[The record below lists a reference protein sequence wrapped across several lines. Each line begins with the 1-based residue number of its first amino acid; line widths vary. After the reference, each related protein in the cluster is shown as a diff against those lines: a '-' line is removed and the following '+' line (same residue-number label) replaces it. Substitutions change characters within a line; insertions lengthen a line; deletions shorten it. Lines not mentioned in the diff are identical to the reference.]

1 METNHCRTLGEEFQL
16 NPDEYADIAITELRF
31 SVRVSNRLRRDNIH
45 TVADLLNTTTE
56 HLMGLTG
63 FGKNCLTEIAQTLS
77 DLPCIISQQLSS
89 GNLPTGSISSLI
101 DLHKEAIV
109 LGDFSAFEGLSLS
122 VADQHFLNIYKE
134 AFEVLGDE
142 LSFDCYTTPEKILPF
157 TMMLQEFCHTV
168 KLQNELRNI
177 ISKLPDHRQNAYAI
191 GYINA
196 FTLKDEMRAILKL
209 LLKSEDAS
217 IASLAAVDETIS
229 SADYQLL
236 SKFLSWCNFD
246 INTEIETLFSKI
258 YANEKLKLVVQMRA
272 AGKTLEQI
280 GSILNVT
287 RERVRQLEVKA
298 KRMFS
303 WHQSRIRIISK
314 ISAERN
320 GDTIITPS
328 EIKAYCQSNFNEL
341 LFLLRSFESVNFT
354 YDKALDVFILGDD
367 SLSSRVQAYLETLPD
382 IISTSQLPVI
392 LSTASED
399 EDIPEE
405 MLEKAIKETYRI
417 TGEVYH
423 RTRLSLASI
432 YASIIGEFY
441 PNGIHAYDD
450 NEIAR
455 FRQLV
460 FERYGDVKLPEN
472 NRALTARIAG
482 ICILCDRGTYRLK
495 QKQYISRKLANRID
509 HYIESSEHPIFL
521 TNTLYSVFEAEL
533 NAEGVTNKYYL
544 QGILHELFGNKYT
557 FSRDYISK
565 DSEITSVYSTI
576 VTFIEGFEHPV
587 TRQQIQSAFP
597 GVPEIVI
604 SFAVEDPEILNY
616 FGSYLH
622 ASHLSVTHDEIRY
635 LESRIEQI
643 VSDNIT
649 HHIKDITQLI
659 MHDKPEIL
667 TRNAAL
673 LPFSAYSLIEYFFRS
688 KFQFSRPYVAKIG
701 VDIDRSS
708 DRLHD
713 MIYSEETFTVSQI
726 SDFCKESHYQIQSM
740 LEYLNSCNDQ
750 FLMADAETLIIITKT
765 GITEEVV
772 RNLEAAILPALT
784 ETMPIINL
792 PCWQYFPAIRIPWTE
807 WLVYS
812 AINKWG
818 ERLSV
823 STSNNQLRLAI
834 PLIAPKGQMDESQF
848 RGMSKETL
856 SVQPI
861 CVDNLDNIDDLIAD
875 YIDIDEE
882 WRDEGEF

>member
-1 METNHCRTLGEEFQL
+1 MEINYDRTFGEEFKL
-16 NPDEYADIAITELRF
+16 NPAEYADIAVKELNF
-31 SVRVSNRLRRDNIH
+31 SVRVSNRLQRDNIH
-45 TVADLLNTTTE
+45 TVADLLNTTGE
-56 HLMGLTG
+56 HLMMMSG
-63 FGKNCLTEIAQTLS
+63 FGKNCFDEVIQTLS
-77 DLPCIISQQLSS
+77 DLPNILHQQFSS
-89 GNLPTGSISSLI
+89 KHLPVGSISPLI
-101 DLHKEAIV
+101 ALHKEAIAQ
-109 LGDFSAFEGLSLS
+109 GDFSTFESISLAD
-122 VADQHFLNIYKE
+122 ADQNILGAYKE
-134 AFEVLGDE
+134 AFDILGE
-142 LSFDCYTTPEKILPF
+142 EMACDCYTAPEKILPLA
-157 TMMLQEFCHTV
+157 TMLQEFCRTIQ
-168 KLQNELRNI
+168 LQNELRSI
-177 ISKLPDHRQNAYAI
+177 ISKLPMSRQNAQAI

-196 FTLKDEMRAILKL
+196 FTLKDEVRATLRAL
-209 LLKSEDAS
+209 LRSEDAS
-217 IASLAAVDETIS
+217 LASLAYADETTTP
-229 SADYQLL
+229 ADYQLL
-236 SKFLSWCNFD
+236 TMFLSWCNFD
-246 INTEIETLFSKI
+246 LSTEIETIFSKI
-258 YANEKLKLVVQMRA
+258 YASEKLKLVVQMRA
-272 AGKTLEQI
+272 AGKTLDQI
-280 GSILNVT
+280 GSILKVT

-320 GDTIITPS
+320 GDAIITPS

-341 LFLLRSFESVNFT
+341 LFLLRSFESTNFT
-354 YDKALDVFILGDD
+354 YDKAVDVFILGDD

-382 IISTSQLPVI
+382 IISTSQLPAI
-392 LSTASED
+392 LAAASED
-399 EDIPEE
+399 EDIPAE
-405 MLEKAIKETYRI
+405 MLERGIKETYRI

-432 YASIIGEFY
+432 YTSIIGEFY

-509 HYIESSEHPIFL
+509 RYMEDSEFPIFL
-521 TNTLYSVFEAEL
+521 TNTLYSVFEEEL

-544 QGILHELFGNKYT
+544 QGILHELFGHKYN

-576 VTFIEGFEHPV
+576 VTYIEDFEHPV
-587 TRQQIQSAFP
+587 ARQQIQSAFP

-622 ASHLSVTHDEIRY
+622 ASHLTVSADEKRY
-635 LESRIEQI
+635 LEETIAQV
-643 VSDNIT
+643 VSDGGT

-659 MHDKPEIL
+659 MRDKPEVL

-673 LPFSAYSLIEYFFRS
+673 FPFSAYSLIEYLFRS

-701 VDIDRSS
+701 VDIDRSA

-713 MIYSEETFTVSQI
+713 MIYSEETFTVAQI
-726 SDFCKESHYQIQSM
+726 SDFCKEVHYQIQSM

-750 FLMADAETLIIITKT
+750 FFMTDTETIILISKT

-772 RNLEAAILPALT
+772 HALESAILLELT

-792 PCWQYFPAIRIPWTE
+792 PCWQQFPAIQIPWTE

-818 ERLSV
+818 KQLSV

-834 PLIAPKGQMDESQF
+834 PLIALKGQMDESKF
-848 RGMSKETL
+848 RSMSKETL
-856 SVQPI
+856 SAQPI

-875 YIDIDEE
+875 IIDLDEE
-882 WRDEGEF
+882 WEG

>member
-1 METNHCRTLGEEFQL
+1 METNNHRTLGEEFEL
-16 NPDEYADIAITELRF
+16 NPAEYADIAIKELHF
-31 SVRVSNRLRRDNIH
+31 SVRVSNRLQRDNIH

-56 HLMGLTG
+56 HLMGLSG
-63 FGKNCLTEIAQTLS
+63 FGKNCLDEIAQTLS
-77 DLPCIISQQLSS
+77 ALPGVLFQQLSS
-89 GNLPTGSISSLI
+89 ETLPAGSISPLI
-101 DLHKEAIV
+101 ALNKEAIV
-109 LGDFSAFEGLSLS
+109 QGDFSSFDSLSLS
-122 VADQHFLNIYKE
+122 DTDQHILNTYKE
-134 AFEVLGDE
+134 AFDALGNDITR
-142 LSFDCYTTPEKILPF
+142 DCYATPEKILSIS
-157 TMMLQEFCHTV
+157 TMLRGFCRTV
-168 KLQNELRNI
+168 QLQNDLCNI
-177 ISKLPDHRQNAYAI
+177 ISKLPAHKQNASAI

-196 FTLKDEMRAILKL
+196 FTLKDEIRATLKSF
-209 LLKSEDAS
+209 LKSEDAS
-217 IASLAAVDETIS
+217 VASLAFVDETIS
-229 SADYQLL
+229 PADYQLL
-236 SKFLSWCNFD
+236 TMFLSWCNFD
-246 INTEIETLFSKI
+246 LGAEIETIFSKI
-258 YANEKLKLVVQMRA
+258 YANEKLKLVVQMRT
-272 AGKTLEQI
+272 AGKTLDQI
-280 GSILNVT
+280 GSILKVT

-328 EIKAYCQSNFNEL
+328 EIKVYCQSNFNEL

-382 IISTSQLPVI
+382 IISTSQLPAI
-392 LSTASED
+392 LSAASED

-405 MLEKAIKETYRI
+405 MLERGIKETYRM

-432 YASIIGEFY
+432 YTSIIGEFY

-495 QKQYISRKLANRID
+495 QKQYISKKLAKRID
-509 HYIESSEHPIFL
+509 QYIEDSEFPIFL

-544 QGILHELFGNKYT
+544 QGILHELFGHKYN

-576 VTFIEGFEHPV
+576 VTYIEDFEHPV

-622 ASHLSVTHDEIRY
+622 ASHLSVSNDEQKY
-635 LESRIEQI
+635 LEHTIARI
-643 VSDNIT
+643 VSDNGT

-659 MHDKPEIL
+659 MRDKPEIL

-673 LPFSAYSLIEYFFRS
+673 FPFSAYSLIEYYFRS
-688 KFQFSRPYVAKIG
+688 KYQFSRPYVAKIG
-701 VDIDRSS
+701 VDIDRSA

-713 MIYSEETFTVSQI
+713 MIYSEETFTVAQI
-726 SDFCKESHYQIQSM
+726 SDFCKEAHYQIQSM

-750 FLMADAETLIIITKT
+750 FFMTDTETIILISKT

-772 RNLEAAILPALT
+772 RTLESTILLELT

-792 PCWQYFPAIRIPWTE
+792 PCWQQFPAIQIPWTE

-818 ERLSV
+818 KQLSV

-834 PLIAPKGQMDESQF
+834 PLIAPKGQMDESKF
-848 RGMSKETL
+848 RSMSKETL
-856 SVQPI
+856 SAQPI

-875 YIDIDEE
+875 FIDLDEE
-882 WRDEGEF
+882 WEG

>member
-1 METNHCRTLGEEFQL
+1 METNNHRTLGEEFEL
-16 NPDEYADIAITELRF
+16 NPAEYADIAIKELRF
-31 SVRVSNRLRRDNIH
+31 SVRVSNRLQRDNIH

-56 HLMGLTG
+56 HLMGLSG
-63 FGKNCLTEIAQTLS
+63 FGKNCLDEIAQTLS
-77 DLPCIISQQLSS
+77 KLPGVLFQQLSPET
-89 GNLPTGSISSLI
+89 LPAGSISPLI
-101 DLHKEAIV
+101 ALNKEAIV
-109 LGDFSAFEGLSLS
+109 QGDFSSFDSLSLS
-122 VADQHFLNIYKE
+122 DTDQHILNTYKE
-134 AFEVLGDE
+134 AFDMLGNDITR
-142 LSFDCYTTPEKILPF
+142 DCYAAPEKILPLS
-157 TMMLQEFCHTV
+157 TMLREFCRTV
-168 KLQNELRNI
+168 QLQNDLRNI
-177 ISKLPDHRQNAYAI
+177 ISKLPAHRQNAFAI

-196 FTLKDEMRAILKL
+196 FTLKDEVRATLKSFL
-209 LLKSEDAS
+209 RSEDAS
-217 IASLAAVDETIS
+217 IASLAFVDETIS
-229 SADYQLL
+229 PTDYQLL
-236 SKFLSWCNFD
+236 TMFLSWCNFD
-246 INTEIETLFSKI
+246 LGAEIETIFSKI
-258 YANEKLKLVVQMRA
+258 YANEKLKLVVQMRT
-272 AGKTLEQI
+272 AGKTLDQI
-280 GSILNVT
+280 GSILKVT

-341 LFLLRSFESVNFT
+341 LFLLRSFESTNFS
-354 YDKALDVFILGDD
+354 YDKAVDVFILGDD
-367 SLSSRVQAYLETLPD
+367 SLSARVQAYLETLPD
-382 IISTSQLPVI
+382 IISTSQLPSI
-392 LSTASED
+392 LAAASED
-399 EDIPEE
+399 EDIPAEI
-405 MLEKAIKETYRI
+405 LERGIKESYRI

-432 YASIIGEFY
+432 YTSIIGEFY

-495 QKQYISRKLANRID
+495 QKQYISKKLTKRID
-509 HYIESSEHPIFL
+509 QYIEDSEFPIFL

-544 QGILHELFGNKYT
+544 QGILHELFGHKYN

-576 VTFIEGFEHPV
+576 VTYIEDFEHPV

-622 ASHLSVTHDEIRY
+622 ASHLSVSNDEQKY
-635 LESRIEQI
+635 LEHTIARI
-643 VSDNIT
+643 VSDNGT

-659 MHDKPEIL
+659 MRDKPEIL

-673 LPFSAYSLIEYFFRS
+673 FPFSAYSLIEYFLRS

-701 VDIDRSS
+701 VDIDRSA

-713 MIYSEETFTVSQI
+713 MIYSEETFTVAQI
-726 SDFCKESHYQIQSM
+726 SDFCKEAHYQIQSM

-750 FLMADAETLIIITKT
+750 FFMTDTETIILISKT

-772 RNLEAAILPALT
+772 RTLESTILLELT

-792 PCWQYFPAIRIPWTE
+792 PCWQQFPAIQIPWTE

-818 ERLSV
+818 KQLSV

-834 PLIAPKGQMDESQF
+834 PLIAPKGQMDESKF
-848 RGMSKETL
+848 RSMSKETL
-856 SVQPI
+856 SAQPI

-875 YIDIDEE
+875 FIDLDEE
-882 WRDEGEF
+882 WEG

>member
-1 METNHCRTLGEEFQL
+1 MEMNYHRTLGEEFGL
-16 NPDEYADIAITELRF
+16 NPAEYADIAIKEHHF
-31 SVRVSNRLRRDNIH
+31 SVRVSNRLQRDSIH
-45 TVADLLNTTTE
+45 TIADLLNTTTE
-56 HLMGLTG
+56 HLMGLSG
-63 FGKNCLTEIAQTLS
+63 FGKNCLDEIAQTLS
-77 DLPCIISQQLSS
+77 ELPSIISQQLSAK
-89 GNLPTGSISSLI
+89 NLPAGSISPLI
-101 DLHKEAIV
+101 TLHKEAIV
-109 LGDFSAFEGLSLS
+109 QGDFSPFESFSLS
-122 VADQHFLNIYKE
+122 GTDQNILNMYRE
-134 AFEVLGDE
+134 AFDVLGDE
-142 LSFDCYTTPEKILPF
+142 LAFDCYAAPEKILPL
-157 TMMLQEFCHTV
+157 TTMLQEFCHNV
-168 KLQNELRNI
+168 HLQNELQDI
-177 ISKLPDHRQNAYAI
+177 ISKLPAHRQNAYAN

-196 FTLKDEMRAILKL
+196 FTLKDEVRATLRAL
-209 LLKSEDAS
+209 LRSEDAT
-217 IASLAAVDETIS
+217 IASLASVDKTIS
-229 SADYQLL
+229 PADYRLL
-236 SKFLSWCNFD
+236 TMFLLWCNFD
-246 INTEIETLFSKI
+246 LSAEIEAIFAKI
-258 YANEKLKLVVQMRA
+258 YASEKLKLVVQMRA

-280 GSILNVT
+280 GSILKVT

-303 WHQSRIRIISK
+303 WHQSRVRIISK

-320 GDTIITPS
+320 GDAIITPS

-367 SLSSRVQAYLETLPD
+367 SLSARVQAYLETLPD
-382 IISTSQLPVI
+382 IISTSQISSI
-392 LSTASED
+392 LSAASED

-405 MLEKAIKETYRI
+405 MLERGIKETYRI

-432 YASIIGEFY
+432 YTSIIGEFY
-441 PNGIHAYDD
+441 PDGIHAYDD

-495 QKQYISRKLANRID
+495 QKQYISKKLAKRID
-509 HYIESSEHPIFL
+509 QYIEDSEFPIFL

-544 QGILHELFGNKYT
+544 QGILHELFGQKYN

-576 VTFIEGFEHPV
+576 VTYIEDFEHPV

-622 ASHLSVTHDEIRY
+622 ASHLTVSADEKRY
-635 LESRIEQI
+635 LEETIAQV
-643 VSDNIT
+643 VSDGGT

-659 MHDKPEIL
+659 MRDKPEIL

-673 LPFSAYSLIEYFFRS
+673 SPFSAYSLIEYFFRS

-701 VDIDRSS
+701 VDIDRSA

-713 MIYSEETFTVSQI
+713 MIYSEETFTVAQI
-726 SDFCKESHYQIQSM
+726 SDFCKEAHYQIQSM
-740 LEYLNSCNDQ
+740 LEYLNSCNDH
-750 FLMADAETLIIITKT
+750 FFMTDTETIILISKT
-765 GITEEVV
+765 GITEEAV
-772 RNLEAAILPALT
+772 RTLESTILLELT

-792 PCWQYFPAIRIPWTE
+792 PCWQQFPAIQIPWTE

-818 ERLSV
+818 KQLSV

-834 PLIAPKGQMDESQF
+834 PLIAPKGQMDESKF
-848 RGMSKETL
+848 RSMSKETL
-856 SVQPI
+856 SAQPI

-875 YIDIDEE
+875 IIDLDEE
-882 WRDEGEF
+882 WEG

>member
-1 METNHCRTLGEEFQL
+1 MEINSCRSLGEEFSL
-16 NPDEYADIAITELRF
+16 NPAEYENVPITGLDF
-31 SVRVSNRLRRDNIH
+31 SVRVSNRLQRDNIR
-45 TVADLLNTTTE
+45 TVAELLNTTVE
-56 HLMGLTG
+56 HLMGLSG
-63 FGKNCLTEIAQTLS
+63 LGKNCLDEIARTLS
-77 DLPCIISQQLSS
+77 QLPDMLFQTTLAE
-89 GNLPTGSISSLI
+89 NLPTGSILPLI
-101 DLHKEAIV
+101 YANKEAVV
-109 LGDFSAFEGLSLS
+109 LGDFSPFDILALSD
-122 VADQHFLNIYKE
+122 ADRKVLDVYKE
-134 AFEVLGDE
+134 AFTILGDE
-142 LSFDCYTTPEKILPF
+142 LAFECYTDARKILPLSI
-157 TMMLQEFCHTV
+157 MLQEFCQTAEMQ
-168 KLQNELRNI
+168 KELRDI
-177 ISKLPDHRQNAYAI
+177 ISKLPIYRRNARAI

-196 FTLKDEMRAILKL
+196 FTLKEEERTTLKSFL
-209 LLKSEDAS
+209 ASEDAS
-217 IASLAAVDETIS
+217 LASLSQLDEIS
-229 SADYQLL
+229 PTERHLL
-236 SKFLSWCNFD
+236 VRFLSWCNFD
-246 INTEIETLFSKI
+246 LTAEIEGIFNKI
-258 YANEKLKLVVQMRA
+258 YANEKLKLVIQMRT
-272 AGKTLEQI
+272 AGNTLEQI
-280 GSILNVT
+280 GSVLMVT

-303 WHQSRIRIISK
+303 RYQSRIRIISK

-320 GDTIITPS
+320 GDTVITPI
-328 EIKAYCQSNFNEL
+328 EIKDYCQSKHNEL
-341 LFLLRSFESVNFT
+341 LFLLRSSESVNFI
-354 YDKALDVFILGDD
+354 YDKALDVFIVGDD
-367 SLSSRVQAYLETLPD
+367 SLSSRVQAYVETLPD
-382 IISTSQLPVI
+382 IIGTSQLPAL
-392 LSTASED
+392 LSAASED

-405 MLEKAIKETYRI
+405 MLERCIKESYRV

-432 YASIIGEFY
+432 YTSIIGEFY
-441 PNGIHAYDD
+441 PDGIHAYDD

-509 HYIESSEHPIFL
+509 RYMEDSEFPIFL

-544 QGILHELFGNKYT
+544 QGILHELFGNKYN

-576 VTFIEGFEHPV
+576 VTFIEGFAHPV
-587 TRQQIQSAFP
+587 TRQQIQSSFP

-622 ASHLSVTHDEIRY
+622 ASHLSVSNDEKQY
-635 LESRIEQI
+635 LESTIAQI
-643 VSDNIT
+643 VSDNGT
-649 HHIKDITQLI
+649 HHIKDITQII
-659 MHDKPEIL
+659 MRDKPEIL

-673 LPFSAYSLIEYFFRS
+673 FPFSAYSLIEYLFRS

-701 VDIDRSS
+701 VEIDRPA

-713 MIYSEETFTVSQI
+713 AIYSEETYTVAQI

-750 FLMADAETLIIITKT
+750 FLMTDTETIVLISKT
-765 GITEEVV
+765 GITEEIVDV
-772 RNLEAAILPALT
+772 LESAILTELT
-784 ETMPIINL
+784 ETTPVLNL
-792 PCWQYFPAIRIPWTE
+792 LCWQQFPAIQIPWTE

-818 ERLSV
+818 KQLSV

-834 PLIAPKGQMDESQF
+834 PLVAPKGQMDESKF
-848 RGMSKETL
+848 RGMSKDAV
-856 SVQPI
+856 SSQPI
-861 CVDNLDNIDDLIAD
+861 CADNLDNIDDLIAD
-875 YIDIDEE
+875 IIDLDEE
-882 WRDEGEF
+882 WEG

>member
-1 METNHCRTLGEEFQL
+1 MEINYDRTLGEEFEL
-16 NPDEYADIAITELRF
+16 NPAEYADIAIKELHF
-31 SVRVSNRLRRDNIH
+31 SVRVSNRLQRDNIH

-56 HLMGLTG
+56 HLMGLSG
-63 FGKNCLTEIAQTLS
+63 FGKNCLDEIAQTLS
-77 DLPCIISQQLSS
+77 NLPSIISQQSS
-89 GNLPTGSISSLI
+89 SKNLPVGSISSLI
-101 DLHKEAIV
+101 TLHKEAIIQ
-109 LGDFSAFEGLSLS
+109 GDFSPFESISLS
-122 VADQHFLNIYKE
+122 DADQNVLGAYKE
-134 AFEVLGDE
+134 AFDVLGEE
-142 LSFDCYTTPEKILPF
+142 LAFDCYAVPDKILPV
-157 TMMLQEFCHTV
+157 TVMLNEFCHAV
-168 KLQNELRNI
+168 KLQNELRDI
-177 ISKLPDHRQNAYAI
+177 ISKLPAHRQTAPAV

-196 FTLKDEMRAILKL
+196 FTLKDEVRATLRAL
-209 LLKSEDAS
+209 LISENAS
-217 IASLAAVDETIS
+217 IASLANVNETITP
-229 SADYQLL
+229 ADYQLL
-236 SKFLSWCNFD
+236 TMFLSWCNFD
-246 INTEIETLFSKI
+246 LTAEIEAIFSKI
-258 YANEKLKLVVQMRA
+258 YASEKLKLVVQMRA
-272 AGKTLEQI
+272 AGKTLDQI
-280 GSILNVT
+280 GSILKVT

-303 WHQSRIRIISK
+303 RHQSRIRIISK

-320 GDTIITPS
+320 GDAIITPS

-341 LFLLRSFESVNFT
+341 LFLLRSFESTNFT
-354 YDKALDVFILGDD
+354 YDKAVDVFILGDD
-367 SLSSRVQAYLETLPD
+367 SLSSRVQAYLETIPD
-382 IISTSQLPVI
+382 IISTSQLPAI
-392 LSTASED
+392 LAAASED
-399 EDIPEE
+399 EDIPAE
-405 MLEKAIKETYRI
+405 MLERGIKETYRI

-432 YASIIGEFY
+432 YTSIIGEFY

-460 FERYGDVKLPEN
+460 FERYGNVKLPEN

-509 HYIESSEHPIFL
+509 RYMEDSEFPIFL

-533 NAEGVTNKYYL
+533 IAEGVTNKYYL
-544 QGILHELFGNKYT
+544 QGILHELFGHKYN

-576 VTFIEGFEHPV
+576 VTYIEDFEHPV

-622 ASHLSVTHDEIRY
+622 ASRLSVSNDEKRY
-635 LESRIEQI
+635 LESTIAQI
-643 VSDNIT
+643 VSDNAT
-649 HHIKDITQLI
+649 HHIKDITQII
-659 MHDKPEIL
+659 MRDKPEIL

-673 LPFSAYSLIEYFFRS
+673 SPFSAYSLIEYFFRS
-688 KFQFSRPYVAKIG
+688 KFQFSRPYIAKNG
-701 VDIDRSS
+701 VDIDRSA

-713 MIYSEETFTVSQI
+713 MIYSEETFTVAQI
-726 SDFCKESHYQIQSM
+726 SDFCKEAHYQIQSM

-750 FLMADAETLIIITKT
+750 FFMTDTETIVLISKT
-765 GITEEVV
+765 GITEEIVDV
-772 RNLEAAILPALT
+772 LESTILTELT
-784 ETMPIINL
+784 ETMPILNL
-792 PCWQYFPAIRIPWTE
+792 LCWQQFPSIQIPWTE

-818 ERLSV
+818 KQLSV

-834 PLIAPKGQMDESQF
+834 PLIAPKGQMDESKF
-848 RGMSKETL
+848 RNVSKETL
-856 SVQPI
+856 SAQPI

-875 YIDIDEE
+875 IIDLDEE
-882 WRDEGEF
+882 WEG

>member
-1 METNHCRTLGEEFQL
+1 MEINYDRTLGEEFEL
-16 NPDEYADIAITELRF
+16 NPAEYADIAIKELHF
-31 SVRVSNRLRRDNIH
+31 SVRVSNRLQRDNIH

-56 HLMGLTG
+56 HLMGLSG
-63 FGKNCLTEIAQTLS
+63 FGKNCLDEIAQTLS
-77 DLPCIISQQLSS
+77 NFPNILSQQLSS
-89 GNLPTGSISSLI
+89 KNLPAGSISPLI

-109 LGDFSAFEGLSLS
+109 QGDFSAFESVSLS
-122 VADQHFLNIYKE
+122 DADQNVLGIYKE
-134 AFEVLGDE
+134 AFDVLGEE
-142 LSFDCYTTPEKILPF
+142 LAFDCYTTPEKTLPL
-157 TMMLQEFCHTV
+157 TAMLQEFCHTV
-168 KLQNELRNI
+168 HLQNELREI
-177 ISKLPDHRQNAYAI
+177 ISKLPAHRQNAYAI

-196 FTLKDEMRAILKL
+196 FTLKDEVRATLKT
-209 LLKSEDAS
+209 LLKAEDAT
-217 IASLAAVDETIS
+217 IASLASVDETIS
-229 SADYQLL
+229 SEEHRLL
-236 SKFLSWCNFD
+236 TMFLSWCNFD
-246 INTEIETLFSKI
+246 LRTEIETIFSKI
-258 YANEKLKLVVQMRA
+258 YASEKLELVVQMRA
-272 AGKTLEQI
+272 AGKTLDQI
-280 GSILNVT
+280 GSILKVT

-354 YDKALDVFILGDD
+354 YDKTVDVFILGDD

-382 IISTSQLPVI
+382 IISTTQLPSI
-392 LSTASED
+392 LSAASED

-405 MLEKAIKETYRI
+405 MLEKGIKETYRI

-432 YASIIGEFY
+432 YTSIIGEFY

-460 FERYGDVKLPEN
+460 FERYSDVKLPEN

-495 QKQYISRKLANRID
+495 QKQYISRKLASRID
-509 HYIESSEHPIFL
+509 RYMEDSEFPIFL

-544 QGILHELFGNKYT
+544 QGILHELFGHKYN

-576 VTFIEGFEHPV
+576 VTYIEDFEHPV

-597 GVPEIVI
+597 GVPEIVL
-604 SFAVEDPEILNY
+604 SFAVEDSEILNY

-622 ASHLSVTHDEIRY
+622 ASHLSVSNDEKRY
-635 LESRIEQI
+635 LESTIAHI
-643 VSDNIT
+643 VSDNGT
-649 HHIKDITQLI
+649 HHIKDITQII
-659 MHDKPEIL
+659 MRDKPEIL

-673 LPFSAYSLIEYFFRS
+673 FPFSAYSLIEYFFRS

-701 VDIDRSS
+701 VDIDRSA

-713 MIYSEETFTVSQI
+713 MIYSEETFTVAQI
-726 SDFCKESHYQIQSM
+726 SDFCKEAHYQIQSM

-750 FLMADAETLIIITKT
+750 FLMADMETLMLISKT
-765 GITEEVV
+765 GITEEIVGV
-772 RNLEAAILPALT
+772 LESTILT
-784 ETMPIINL
+784 ELTGTMPIVNL
-792 PCWQYFPAIRIPWTE
+792 PCWQKFPAIQIPWTE

-818 ERLSV
+818 KQLSV
-823 STSNNQLRLAI
+823 STSNNQIRLAI
-834 PLIAPKGQMDESQF
+834 PLIAPKGRMDESKF
-848 RGMSKETL
+848 RSMSKETL
-856 SVQPI
+856 SAQPI

-875 YIDIDEE
+875 IIDLDEE
-882 WRDEGEF
+882 WEG

>member
-1 METNHCRTLGEEFQL
+1 MEINYDRTLGEEFEL
-16 NPDEYADIAITELRF
+16 NPAEYADIAIKELHF
-31 SVRVSNRLRRDNIH
+31 SVRVSNRLQRDNIH
-45 TVADLLNTTTE
+45 TVADLLNTTGE
-56 HLMGLTG
+56 HLMVLSG
-63 FGKNCLTEIAQTLS
+63 FGKNCFDEVIRMLS
-77 DLPCIISQQLSS
+77 NLPSIIFQQSS
-89 GNLPTGSISSLI
+89 SKSLPTGSISPLI
-101 DLHKEAIV
+101 ALHKEAIIQ
-109 LGDFSAFEGLSLS
+109 GDFSPFESISLS
-122 VADQHFLNIYKE
+122 DADQNLLSIYKG
-134 AFEVLGDE
+134 AFNVLGEE
-142 LSFDCYTTPEKILPF
+142 LAFDCYTVPDKILPV
-157 TMMLQEFCHTV
+157 TVMLNEFCHTV
-168 KLQNELRNI
+168 KLQNELRDI
-177 ISKLPDHRQNAYAI
+177 ISKLPAHRQSAQAV

-196 FTLKDEMRAILKL
+196 FTLKDEVRATLRAL
-209 LLKSEDAS
+209 LISENAS
-217 IASLAAVDETIS
+217 IASLANVNETITP
-229 SADYQLL
+229 ADYQLL
-236 SKFLSWCNFD
+236 TMFLSWCNFD
-246 INTEIETLFSKI
+246 LTAEIEAIFSKI
-258 YANEKLKLVVQMRA
+258 YASEKLKLVVQMRA
-272 AGKTLEQI
+272 AGKTLDQI
-280 GSILNVT
+280 GSILKVT

-320 GDTIITPS
+320 GDAIITPS
-328 EIKAYCQSNFNEL
+328 EIKSYCQSNFNEL
-341 LFLLRSFESVNFT
+341 LFLLRSFESTNFT
-354 YDKALDVFILGDD
+354 YDKAVDVFILGDD

-382 IISTSQLPVI
+382 IISTSQLPAI
-392 LSTASED
+392 LAAASED
-399 EDIPEE
+399 EDIPAE
-405 MLEKAIKETYRI
+405 MLERGIKETYRI

-432 YASIIGEFY
+432 YTSIIGDFY

-509 HYIESSEHPIFL
+509 RYMEDSEFPIFL

-544 QGILHELFGNKYT
+544 QGILHELFGHKYN

-576 VTFIEGFEHPV
+576 VTYIEDFEHPV
-587 TRQQIQSAFP
+587 ARQQIQNAFP

-622 ASHLSVTHDEIRY
+622 ASHLSVSDDEKRY
-635 LESRIEQI
+635 LESTIAQI
-643 VSDNIT
+643 VADNGT
-649 HHIKDITQLI
+649 HHIKDITPII
-659 MHDKPEIL
+659 MRDKPEIL

-673 LPFSAYSLIEYFFRS
+673 FPFSAYSLMEYLFRN
-688 KFQFSRPYVAKIG
+688 KFQFSRPYVAKNG
-701 VDIDRSS
+701 VDIDRSA
-708 DRLHD
+708 DRLRD
-713 MIYSEETFTVSQI
+713 MIYSEETFTVAQI

-750 FLMADAETLIIITKT
+750 FLMTDTETIVLISKT
-765 GITEEVV
+765 GITEEIVGM
-772 RNLEAAILPALT
+772 LESAILKELT
-784 ETMPIINL
+784 ETMPIVNL
-792 PCWQYFPAIRIPWTE
+792 LCWQQFPAIQIPWTE

-818 ERLSV
+818 KQLSV

-834 PLIAPKGQMDESQF
+834 PLVAPKGEMDESKF
-848 RGMSKETL
+848 RGMSKDAV
-856 SVQPI
+856 SSHPI
-861 CVDNLDNIDDLIAD
+861 CADDLDNIDDLIAD
-875 YIDIDEE
+875 IIDLDEE
-882 WRDEGEF
+882 WEG

>member
-1 METNHCRTLGEEFQL
+1 METNNHRTLGEEFEL
-16 NPDEYADIAITELRF
+16 NPAEYADIAIKELHF
-31 SVRVSNRLRRDNIH
+31 SVRVSNRLQRDNIH
-45 TVADLLNTTTE
+45 TVADLLNTTIE
-56 HLMGLTG
+56 HLMGLSG
-63 FGKNCLTEIAQTLS
+63 FGKNCLDEIAQTLS
-77 DLPCIISQQLSS
+77 ALPGVLFQQLSS
-89 GNLPTGSISSLI
+89 ETLPAGSISPLI
-101 DLHKEAIV
+101 ALNKEAIV
-109 LGDFSAFEGLSLS
+109 QGDFSSFDSLSLS
-122 VADQHFLNIYKE
+122 DTDQHILNTYKE
-134 AFEVLGDE
+134 AFDMLGNE
-142 LSFDCYTTPEKILPF
+142 ITRDCYAAPEKILPLS
-157 TMMLQEFCHTV
+157 TMLREFCRTV
-168 KLQNELRNI
+168 QLQNDLRDI
-177 ISKLPDHRQNAYAI
+177 ISKLPAHRQNAFAI

-196 FTLKDEMRAILKL
+196 FTLKDEVRAT
-209 LLKSEDAS
+209 LKSFLKPENAS
-217 IASLAAVDETIS
+217 IASLEFVDETIS
-229 SADYQLL
+229 PADYQLL
-236 SKFLSWCNFD
+236 TMFLSWCNFD
-246 INTEIETLFSKI
+246 LSAEIEAIFSKI
-258 YANEKLKLVVQMRA
+258 YASEKLKLVVQMRT
-272 AGKTLEQI
+272 AGKTLDRI
-280 GSILNVT
+280 GSILKVT

-320 GDTIITPS
+320 GDTIISPS

-354 YDKALDVFILGDD
+354 YDKTLDVFILGDD

-382 IISTSQLPVI
+382 IISTSQLPAI
-392 LSTASED
+392 LSAASED

-405 MLEKAIKETYRI
+405 MLERGIKEAYRI

-432 YASIIGEFY
+432 YTSIIGEFY

-495 QKQYISRKLANRID
+495 QKQYISRKLAKRID
-509 HYIESSEHPIFL
+509 QYIEDSEFPIFL

-544 QGILHELFGNKYT
+544 QGILHELFGQKYN

-576 VTFIEGFEHPV
+576 VTYIEDFEHPV

-616 FGSYLH
+616 FGAYLH
-622 ASHLSVTHDEIRY
+622 AGHLSVSNDEQKY
-635 LESRIEQI
+635 LEQTIARI
-643 VSDNIT
+643 VSNNGT

-659 MHDKPEIL
+659 MRDKPEIL

-673 LPFSAYSLIEYFFRS
+673 FPFSAYSLIEYFFRS

-701 VDIDRSS
+701 VDIDRSA

-713 MIYSEETFTVSQI
+713 MIYSEETFTVAQI
-726 SDFCKESHYQIQSM
+726 SDFCKEAHYQIQSM

-750 FLMADAETLIIITKT
+750 FFMTDTETIILISKT

-772 RNLEAAILPALT
+772 RTLESTILLELT

-792 PCWQYFPAIRIPWTE
+792 PCWQQFPAIQIPWTE

-818 ERLSV
+818 KQLSV

-834 PLIAPKGQMDESQF
+834 PLIAPKGQMDESKF
-848 RGMSKETL
+848 RSMSKETL
-856 SVQPI
+856 SAQPI

-875 YIDIDEE
+875 FIDLDEE
-882 WRDEGEF
+882 WEG